1 MGIRGY
7 VIAGLKTRLSEEE
20 LWDLTKNLESIDD
33 VEFAAR
39 VIGSYDFVITLD
51 AKKSFDAVVKRIAET
66 APFERIETLKTDD
79 TFVKHREI
87 RDLEIL
93 KSLS

>member
-7 VIAGLKTRLSEEE
+7 VIAGLKARMSEDE
-20 LWDLTKNLESIDD
+20 LWNLTKKLESLDE

-39 VIGSYDFVITLD
+39 VIGSYDFVITVD
-51 AKKSFDAVVKRIAET
+51 AKRSFDASVKRIAEA
-66 APFERIETLKTDD
+66 APFERIVTLKTDD

-93 KSLS
+93 ESLS

>member
-7 VIAGLKTRLSEEE
+7 VIAKLQAPLSDEE
-20 LWDLTKNLESIDD
+20 LWDLTKKLESLDE

-39 VIGSYDFVITLD
+39 VIGPYDFVVTLD
-51 AKKSFDAVVKRIAET
+51 VKGSFDAGVKRIAEA
-66 APFERIETLKTDD
+66 APFERIITLKTDD

-93 KSLS
+93 KLLS

>member
-7 VIAGLKTRLSEEE
+7 VIAGLKAPLDEEK
-20 LWDLTKNLESIDD
+20 LWNLTKKLESLDE
-33 VEFAAR
+33 VAFAAR
-39 VIGSYDFVITLD
+39 VIGPYDFVITLD
-51 AKKSFDAVVKRIAET
+51 AEGPFDACVKRITET
-66 APFERIETLKTDD
+66 APFERIVTLKTDD